1 MLLPA
6 TSVFESSNLTSP
18 WRGSNFLLCNNQA
31 IDPIFDCR
39 FEWEWL
45 KEVAKH
51 LGLYEEF
58 TEGEPDLSVW
68 MRRLYEENRKL
79 EPMLPDYETFRRE
92 GGFQYPE
99 EQIVAFS
106 EEIAHPETTPF
117 ATPSGKIEIYSEQLA
132 DLGLIPPIPCYTPVM
147 EGVEDPLREKY
158 PLQLIGYHTIRRCH
172 SVHDNNDWL
181 EELDPTR
188 LWIHPEDA
196 FYRNVVDGD
205 EVEVYNDRGCVR
217 LKAFV
222 TNRIMKGVIAMSQGG
237 WYKKAADG
245 ADIGGSINV
254 LTTAKHP
261 SPLAKGNPQHTNL
274 AEVRLASQQA
284 GEGL

>member
-1 MLLPA
+1 M
-6 TSVFESSNLTSP
+6 
-18 WRGSNFLLCNNQA
+18 
-31 IDPIFDCR
+31 
-39 FEWEWL
+39 
-45 KEVAKH
+45 
-51 LGLYEEF
+51 
-58 TEGEPDLSVW
+58 
-68 MRRLYEENRKL
+68 
-79 EPMLPDYETFRRE
+79 
-92 GGFQYPE
+92 
-99 EQIVAFS
+99 
-106 EEIAHPETTPF
+106 
-117 ATPSGKIEIYSEQLA
+117 
-132 DLGLIPPIPCYTPVM
+132 
-147 EGVEDPLREKY
+147 
-158 PLQLIGYHTIRRCH
+158 
-172 SVHDNNDWL
+172 
-181 EELDPTR
+181 
-188 LWIHPEDA
+188 
-196 FYRNVVDGD
+196 VDGD